1 MKQTSTPTLPL
12 APGAQASGGAK
23 LRPGRGRTERPASL
37 ALDRR
42 SWEYR
47 LLARTRAELA
57 ALIGHTPSVMQAAL
71 ADRAAWLTV
80 HVAVMDAGFHAGRK
94 MGDNDAREYA
104 SLSNLLVRTLDRLGK
119 DAGKGNATA
128 KPAATLK
135 DIIARH
141 ASRADA
147 GP

>member
-1 MKQTSTPTLPL
+1 MPNHAASPTQGPP
-12 APGAQASGGAK
+12 PGTGR
-23 LRPGRGRTERPASL
+23 RPPPRKRRPVSL
-37 ALDRR
+37 ALDGR
-42 SWEYR
+42 SWEAR

-57 ALIGHTPSVMQAAL
+57 ALIGPSPSVMQAAL
-71 ADRAAWLTV
+71 ADRASWLTL
-80 HVAVMDAGFHAGRK
+80 HVAVMDAGFSAGRK

-104 SLSNLLVRTLDRLGK
+104 SLSNLLVRTLDRIGR
-119 DAGKGNATA
+119 DAKPAP

-141 ASRADA
+141 DAGRADA